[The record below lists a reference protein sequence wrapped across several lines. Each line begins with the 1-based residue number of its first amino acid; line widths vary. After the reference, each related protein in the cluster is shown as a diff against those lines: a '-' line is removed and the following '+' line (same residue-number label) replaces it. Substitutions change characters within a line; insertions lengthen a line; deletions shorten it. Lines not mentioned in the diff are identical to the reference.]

1 MEYPARRMALIRT
14 ALEMSG
20 VSQSDFASGADETVT
35 LVRRTLEGDSA
46 AFGEIIL
53 RHERRV
59 FTLAMRLLGSVE
71 DAQDAAQE
79 VFFRAFRYL
88 HRLQLDRPIEPWLMR
103 MTVNVCRD
111 IGRNRQRRRTMFTEM
126 EQPENVMAD
135 PAANPHSELAS
146 EQQKRM
152 LWTALNRL
160 PNKERMAVILRD
172 VEGLSTAEVAT
183 ILHSSETTVRSQI
196 CRARLR
202 MRQLIDALTGKKS

>member
-1 MEYPARRMALIRT
+1 MDYPANEMSLIRT
-14 ALEMSG
+14 ALEMSR
-20 VSQSDFASGADETVT
+20 VSESDFASAMDETAA
-35 LVRRTLEGDSA
+35 LVRRTLAGDSA

-59 FTLAMRLLGSVE
+59 LTLAMRLLGSVE

-111 IGRNRQRRRTMFTEM
+111 IGRNRQRRRTMFSEI
-126 EQPENVMAD
+126 EQPENTVAD
-135 PAANPHSELAS
+135 PSANPHSDLAG

-160 PNKERMAVILRD
+160 PHKERITVILRD
-172 VEGLSTAEVAT
+172 VEGLSTAKVAG

-202 MRQLIDALTGKKS
+202 IRRLIDELTGGKP

>member
-1 MEYPARRMALIRT
+1 MSLIGT
-14 ALEMSG
+14 ALEMSR
-20 VSQSDFASGADETVT
+20 VSESGFASGADETVT
-35 LVRRTLEGDSA
+35 LVRRTLEGDSG

-59 FTLAMRLLGSVE
+59 LTLSMRLLGSVE

-111 IGRNRQRRRTMFTEM
+111 IGRNRQRRRTMFPEM
-126 EQPENVMAD
+126 EHPENAAAD
-135 PAANPHSELAS
+135 PAANPHSELAG
-146 EQQKRM
+146 EQQKRL

-160 PNKERMAVILRD
+160 PTKERMAVILRD
-172 VEGLSTAEVAT
+172 VEGLSTAEVAA

-202 MRQLIDALTGKKS
+202 MRQLIDELTGEKS